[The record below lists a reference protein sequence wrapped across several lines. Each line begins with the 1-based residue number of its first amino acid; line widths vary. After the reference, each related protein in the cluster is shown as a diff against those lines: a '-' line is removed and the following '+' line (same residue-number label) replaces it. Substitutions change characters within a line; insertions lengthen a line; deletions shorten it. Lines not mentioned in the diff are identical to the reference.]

1 MQNDQYLAANF
12 WITLRIQFLF
22 TLCGGGEKL
31 NISKS
36 LHEQEIY
43 MCKSS
48 PFYLGPSSAWH
59 IAGAQ
64 DMGGTD
70 QQVGKQKEGQKI
82 TLNFFSNW
90 YPYFLGVLGDKD
102 FKFSL
107 CLKKKSEMHQQ
118 MLHINT

>member
-70 QQVGKQKEGQKI
+70 QQVGKQQTINTMSESRSPAFYVCLTKAQFS
-82 TLNFFSNW
+82 TLNFSETLSNA
-90 YPYFLGVLGDKD
+90 
-102 FKFSL
+102 
-107 CLKKKSEMHQQ
+107 
-118 MLHINT
+118 